1 VKRVTLERRVVP
13 SVEPS
18 PLTPEQVREEFLEL
32 CDGGSRVVCVGAARR
47 NPKRLQS
54 LGYVPR
60 YKLELFGVT
69 WYVCDVRQNPD
80 VRFFVAYLAIREAGR
95 ARPTVYARF
104 LYKDGS
110 LLWRCASHFAKSA
123 NENWI
128 GKGDLKV
135 VKEEGGTF
143 EYSAEHT
150 TDLPLE
156 LQMAVESLTRRAA
169 RVRTDR
175 RALSLVVRRCSDTRL
190 IAYRDFT
197 DPRRRAAKNPRNL
210 VNGGRPIARFLQTN
224 VPESLVFVP
233 GFEPDFSAAGRID
246 VTHSMSRLYE
256 GPVARHRILSRN
268 RRMQYLF
275 FAAPRLVWIGYP
287 QPLTT
292 ELSSYG
298 VRTVDVTVPDDLVV
312 PAMEYHYLE
321 IDDPPEWMSQIPP
334 GFAGPVSPVDAFRAD
349 ASAWLDRL
357 PVIREFRRRVLTRE
371 RGMAARDGRAR
382 ASSPRSP
389 RARAE

>member
-1 VKRVTLERRVVP
+1 MTQHTLKRRVVP

-18 PLTPEQVREEFLEL
+18 PLTPEEVLSEFLERS
-32 CDGGSRVVCVGAARR
+32 DAGARMVCVGAARR
-47 NPKRLQS
+47 NPKRLLS

-60 YKLELFGVT
+60 YKLELFNVT
-69 WYVCDVRQNPD
+69 YYLSDVRQNAD
-80 VRFFVAYLAIREAGR
+80 VRFFVAYLALQEKARGR
-95 ARPTVYARF
+95 PSLYARL

-110 LLWRCASHFAKSA
+110 LVWRAASHFAKSA
-123 NENWI
+123 TENWI
-128 GKGDLKV
+128 GKGDLKRV
-135 VKEEGGTF
+135 TEDGRDE

-156 LQMAVESLTRRAA
+156 LQTAIDSLTGRAA

-175 RALSLVVRRCSDTRL
+175 RALALVVRRCNDTRL
-190 IAYRDFT
+190 IAYPDFT
-197 DPRRRAAKNPRNL
+197 DPRRRAAANPRNL
-210 VNGGRPIARFLQTN
+210 VNGGRPIASFARAN
-224 VPESLVFVP
+224 DPASLVFVP

-246 VTHSMSRLYE
+246 LTHSHSRLYE
-256 GPVARHRILSRN
+256 GAVDRYRVLSRN

-275 FAAPRLVWIGYP
+275 FAAPRLAWLGYP

-292 ELSSYG
+292 ELSSFG

-312 PAMEYHYLE
+312 PGMEYHYLE
-321 IDDPPEWMSQIPP
+321 TVHPPVWMSQIPP

-357 PVIREFRRRVLTRE
+357 PVIIEFRKRLLSRA
-371 RGMAARDGRAR
+371 RGTGARDRRAR
-382 ASSPRSP
+382 ASGPRTA

>member
-1 VKRVTLERRVVP
+1 LKRHNLERRVVP

-18 PLTPEQVREEFLEL
+18 TQTPEEVKLEFLAL
-32 CDGGSRVVCVGAARR
+32 TDGGARIRCVGSLRR
-47 NPKRLQS
+47 NPQRLLS

-69 WYVCDVRQNPD
+69 YYVSDVRQNED
-80 VRFFVAYLAIREAGR
+80 LRFFVAYLALRESARGR
-95 ARPTVYARF
+95 PSVYARL

-110 LLWRCASHFAKSA
+110 LLWRCASHFARSA

-128 GKGDLKV
+128 GKGDLKLV
-135 VKEEGGTF
+135 MEDGG
-143 EYSAEHT
+143 ECYYSAEHT

-175 RALSLVVRRCSDTRL
+175 RAVERVVRRCSDTRL

-197 DPRRRAAKNPRNL
+197 DPRRRAAANPRNL
-210 VNGGRPIARFLQTN
+210 VNGGRPIARFTREN
-224 VPESLVFVP
+224 DPTSLEFVR
-233 GFEPDFSAAGRID
+233 GFEPDFSPAGAVD
-246 VTHSMSRLYE
+246 LTHSQSRLYE
-256 GPVARHRILSRN
+256 GRVDRHRILSKN
-268 RRMQYLF
+268 RLVQYLF

-292 ELSSYG
+292 ELSRFG
-298 VRTVDVTVPDDLVV
+298 VRTVDVNAPDDLVV

-321 IDDPPEWMSQIPP
+321 TDDPPVWMSQIPP
-334 GFAGPVSPVDAFRAD
+334 GFAGPVSPVDEWRAD

-357 PVIREFRRRVLTRE
+357 PVIEEFRRRVLSRA
-371 RGMAARDGRAR
+371 RGTGARGPRAR
-382 ASSPRSP
+382 ASGRR
-389 RARAE
+389 RARARGG